1 MGYILKIY
9 HDGALKILSLSHF
22 ESVNLWQNLQP
33 VAIRVFNEI
42 DAHGF
47 IFKANAAHL
56 LVLFVRFLKI
66 IRLKCQ
72 MEFTLSQVVSLGVVF
87 QPGKLQLKIAD
98 IAS

>member
-1 MGYILKIY
+1 MNYKNV
-9 HDGALKILSLSHF
+9 LSYLQNNPFVPLRIIS
-22 ESVNLWQNLQP
+22 LWQNLQP

-56 LVLFVRFLKI
+56 LMLFVRFFKI

-87 QPGKLQLKIAD
+87 QPGKLQLKIAH